1 MDERNLHLLEQF
13 SRLLNG
19 DGDPSDLGCH
29 GTVAELLARSH
40 EIFPGVPVCV
50 VRDWVWADISM
61 SEELT
66 ALLRGTRNLE
76 PAFLYSEGVQF
87 DEKGR
92 FWQGSVVRTSL
103 LAQFKAPCFFR
114 TRNTLYVMQGRGVR
128 LSVEP
133 DVFTS
138 MVF

>member
-1 MDERNLHLLEQF
+1 VDEQNLRLLEQF
-13 SRLLNG
+13 MRVVNG

-29 GTVAELLARSH
+29 GTVGELLVRGH
-40 EIFPGVPVCV
+40 EIFPDVPVCV
-50 VRDWVWADISM
+50 ISDWVWVDISM
-61 SEELT
+61 SEEMT
-66 ALLRGTRNLE
+66 ARLRSVGNVE
-76 PAFLYSEGVQF
+76 PALLYSESVQF

-92 FWQGSVVRTSL
+92 FGNGSVVRTSL

-133 DVFTS
+133 DVIVN

>member
-1 MDERNLHLLEQF
+1 MDERNLGLLEQF
-13 SRLLNG
+13 SRILSG

-29 GTVAELLARSH
+29 GTVGELLARSN
-40 EIFPGVPVCV
+40 EIFPDVPVCV
-50 VRDWVWADISM
+50 VSDWVWIDICM
-61 SEELT
+61 SVEMT
-66 ALLRGTRNLE
+66 TRLRSTRNLQ
-76 PAFLYSEGVQF
+76 PAVLYSESVKF

-92 FWQGSVVRTSL
+92 FGPGSVVRSSL
-103 LAQFKAPCFFR
+103 LTDFRPPCFFR

-133 DVFTS
+133 DVITN